1 MFFVLLYRPKAF
13 SAGFSNQGAVGGTAG
28 LFGADGALALP
39 RTEGALP
46 GGVPKTNQD

>member
-1 MFFVLLYRPKAF
+1 MFFVLFYRPKAF

>member
-1 MFFVLLYRPKAF
+1 MFFVLLYRPKAS

-46 GGVPKTNQD
+46 SRVSKTNQV